1 MKINLLYGRWG
12 LVALGLMVGVSGA
25 LWAQGEGQGQAPAA
39 PVPPKTTAA
48 PAPAPAGAPAAD
60 AGGMSAL
67 GRMVPAGFVN
77 KGVVVPS
84 LNAQGKLASVMNAE
98 TVTRLDDDRLAAG
111 GVRIKILGQT
121 PADALDVQ
129 LKSAVFHMA
138 EQVVRSGEKSVVSRA
153 DVYTEG
159 DSMVYDVQ
167 TSKGSLR
174 GRVRTLIYDKRTQG
188 APAATPAPAQDAA
201 PQPASG
207 DRPAQSR

>member
-1 MKINLLYGRWG
+1 MR
-12 LVALGLMVGVSGA
+12 
-25 LWAQGEGQGQAPAA
+25 
-39 PVPPKTTAA
+39 
-48 PAPAPAGAPAAD
+48 
-60 AGGMSAL
+60 AL

-84 LNAQGKLASVMNAE
+84 LNPQGKLASVMNAE
-98 TVTRLDDDRLAAG
+98 TVTRLDEDRLAAG

-159 DSMVYDVQ
+159 DSMVYDVR

-174 GRVRTLIYDKRTQG
+174 GRVRTLIYDKRPQG
-188 APAATPAPAQDAA
+188 APVAPQPPAQDAA
-201 PQPASG
+201 PQPGSG
-207 DRPAQSR
+207 GGPVRPR